1 MLMRYFVDFRIT
13 YQAKQK
19 LLYFNTDHQIDQSQS
34 EYCLRDINKDK
45 KQRGCTKNKVH
56 KTRRI
61 DNDEGGKG

>member
-1 MLMRYFVDFRIT
+1 MRYFVDFWII

-19 LLYFNTDHQIDQSQS
+19 LLYFNTDRQINQSQR

-45 KQRGCTKNKVH
+45 KQRGRTKNKVH

-61 DNDEGGKG
+61 DNEEGGKG